1 MKKRTSLLRAA
12 AAIALAAC
20 LAGCSGFAGAGR
32 DFTTAEGY
40 SQPAAEANAP
50 VDSLPYRAMW
60 VSYLE
65 WQNFDFSSAEAFTA
79 AAGQLMDNCKAL
91 GLNTVIAQVRP
102 FGDALYQSALFPWS
116 HLITGTQGQD
126 PGYDPLAILVEQA
139 HARGLLLEAWINPYR
154 IRLTDSMPD
163 NLAPDGVAAAHPD
176 WVKEAAGGLW
186 LDPASPDVR
195 DYIVQGVAE
204 IVQNYDVDGIHF
216 DDYFYPTT
224 EESFDADAYAAAGT
238 SLSLADW
245 RRENV
250 NALVQAAY
258 SQVKDL
264 RPEVAFGISP
274 QGNNDNNYNGQ
285 YSDVALWMST
295 PGYVDY
301 VMPQVYWG
309 YNYTLQSGSDRFA
322 FRNVVSQWLAMPRDP
337 SVHLAFGLGA
347 YRVGDGDGSST
358 ESGEWQSGHNLADMV
373 QTLKDLGADGYGLYR
388 YDSLFA
394 SAWPEL
400 AAAERAAL
408 TAIGGGG

>member
-12 AAIALAAC
+12 AALCLAAC
-20 LAGCSGFAGAGR
+20 LAGCAGPGAGQ

-40 SQPAAEANAP
+40 SQPAVEAGAP
-50 VDSLPYRAMW
+50 VDGLPYRAVW

-79 AAGQLMDNCKAL
+79 GVGTLLDNCKAL

-102 FGDALYQSALFPWS
+102 FGDALYKSELFPWS
-116 HLITGTQGQD
+116 HLITGTQGRD
-126 PGYDPLAILVEQA
+126 PGYDPLAILVAEA
-139 HARGLLLEAWINPYR
+139 HARGLLVEAWVNPYR
-154 IRLTDSMPD
+154 IRLTESMPD
-163 NLAPDGVAAAHPD
+163 NLAENGLAAAHPD
-176 WVKEAAGGLW
+176 WVKQAAGGLW
-186 LDPASPDVR
+186 LDPSNPDVQA
-195 DYIVQGVAE
+195 YIVAGVAE
-204 IVQNYDVDGIHF
+204 ILEHYDVDGVQF

-224 EESFDADAYAAAGT
+224 DEAFDAAEYAAAGT

-245 RRENV
+245 RRQNV

-258 SQVKDL
+258 EQVKAL
-264 RPEVAFGISP
+264 RPQAAFGISP

-285 YSDVALWMST
+285 YSDVALWMAT

-309 YNYTLQSGSDRFA
+309 YHYTLQSGSDRFA
-322 FRNVVSQWLAMPRDP
+322 FHNIVAEWLAMPRDD

-358 ESGEWQSGHNLADMV
+358 ESDEWQSGHNLADMV

-388 YDSLFA
+388 YDSLFS
-394 SAWPEL
+394 SAYPEL
-400 AAAERAAL
+400 AAQERAAL
-408 TAIGGGG
+408 TAIGGGAP